1 MKKLITSILITTL
14 WLSASAQNNENIQ
27 RQKQINVTGVAEME
41 IVPDEIYVQITLREY
56 VKKGSAKTNIE
67 TIRNNFIKAA
77 LGVGIPETDIMVQ
90 GYQGWDGNYWWYK
103 KNRNKN
109 PDMMASITYQV
120 KLGNTK
126 KMDELVQKLDD
137 EATEN
142 FSIARVS
149 HSKLQEFKKQ
159 LKIQAVKAAREKAN
173 YLAEAIGEK
182 AGEAIM
188 INEPNEVGN
197 FPQPMYANMMMKES
211 ANARDEAAPEANID
225 FKKMKLQFE
234 VSATFALK

>member
-103 KNRNKN
+103 KNRNKS

-120 KLGNTK
+120 KLSNTK
-126 KMDELVQKLDD
+126 KMDELQK
-137 EATEN
+137 
-142 FSIARVS
+142 S
-149 HSKLQEFKKQ
+149 
-159 LKIQAVKAAREKAN
+159 
-173 YLAEAIGEK
+173 
-182 AGEAIM
+182 
-188 INEPNEVGN
+188 
-197 FPQPMYANMMMKES
+197 
-211 ANARDEAAPEANID
+211 
-225 FKKMKLQFE
+225 
-234 VSATFALK
+234 

>member
-1 MKKLITSILITTL
+1 MKKLITSVLMAML
-14 WLSASAQNNENIQ
+14 LLSANAQNNEGTQ

-41 IVPDEIYVQITLREY
+41 IVPDEIYVQVTLREY

-77 LGVGIPETDIMVQ
+77 LGVGIPETDITVQ

-103 KNRNKN
+103 KNKNKN

-120 KLGNTK
+120 KLGSTK

-142 FSIARVS
+142 FFISRVS

-159 LKIQAVKAAREKAN
+159 LKIQAVQAAREKAT

-188 INEPNEVGN
+188 INEPNEIGN
-197 FPQPMYANMMMKES
+197 FPQPMYANRMMKQS
-211 ANARDEAAPEANID
+211 ATAMDEAASEANID